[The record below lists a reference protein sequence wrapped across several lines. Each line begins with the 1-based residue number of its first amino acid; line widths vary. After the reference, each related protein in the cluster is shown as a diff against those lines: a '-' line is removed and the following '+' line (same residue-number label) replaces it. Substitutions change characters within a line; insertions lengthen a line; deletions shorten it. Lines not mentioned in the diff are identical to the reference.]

1 MYENEQIKFDW
12 KGFLLKLLFLIIV
25 LILIIKLLPLKR
37 KENQVV
43 KSEVFVN
50 NLEIMRNTSNTY
62 FKIDNLPTE
71 AEKISKINLK
81 DLISVGG
88 IKTLKDAA
96 GKPCNE
102 DASYIKV
109 TKENDEYKFEFHLVC
124 NNEEDTSYLTKRYD
138 KKIETTKITSTTTTT
153 KKIIKKT
160 NNYSNTESYTS
171 KTTQNITITRKVI
184 KSTTTSNKVVI
195 IFNTNG
201 GTNIDSQYIVKG
213 TTPSRPVNPTK
224 YGYTFIGWN
233 YNNNDYNFYI
243 PVNQNMILVAKWKA
257 N

>member
-1 MYENEQIKFDW
+1 MYENEKIKFDW

-37 KENQVV
+37 NENKV

-50 NLEIMRNTSNTY
+50 NLEIMRNTINTY
-62 FKIDNLPTE
+62 FTIDNLPTE
-71 AEKISKINLK
+71 TGKSSKISLK

-88 IKTLKDAA
+88 IKTLKDAD
-96 GKPCNE
+96 GNPCDE

-109 TKENDEYKFEFHLVC
+109 AKENTGHKFEFHLVC
-124 NNEEDTSYLTKRYD
+124 NNEEDTTYLTKKYE
-138 KKIETTKITSTTTTT
+138 KKIETTKITSTSTT
-153 KKIIKKT
+153 KKIINKT
-160 NNYSNTESYTS
+160 ENYTN
-171 KTTQNITITRKVI
+171 KTTQNITVTRKVV

-201 GTNIDSQYIVKG
+201 GTNIDSQYIIKG
-213 TTPSRPVNPTK
+213 TTPLRPINPTK
-224 YGYTFIGWN
+224 YGYAFVGWSYNNKN
-233 YNNNDYNFYI
+233 YNFNA
-243 PVNQNMILVAKWKA
+243 PVNQNIILVARWKA